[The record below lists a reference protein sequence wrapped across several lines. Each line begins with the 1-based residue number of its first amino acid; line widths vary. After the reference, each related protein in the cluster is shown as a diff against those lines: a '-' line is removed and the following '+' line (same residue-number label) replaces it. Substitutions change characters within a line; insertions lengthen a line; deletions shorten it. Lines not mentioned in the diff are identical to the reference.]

1 MKRNKT
7 SCEYKIEEN
16 IPFPTVFSLRHS
28 KYPFEQMKVGDSF
41 FVPGINST
49 QFSYALRAPN
59 KGAENKRF
67 ASRTVEGGV
76 RVWRIQ

>member
-1 MKRNKT
+1 MNRNKT
-7 SCEYKIEEN
+7 LCEYKIEEN
-16 IPFPTVFSLRHS
+16 IPFLTASSRKQL

-41 FVPGINST
+41 FVPRINST
-49 QFSYALRAPN
+49 QFSNVLSIHN
-59 KGAENKRF
+59 KSAENKRF